1 MDEVLCYVLHHYPS
15 ITLNNFC
22 TGYKKGGL
30 TYYQIEC
37 LFHNTMQQKDAE
49 YRIIG
54 AFHGISLSDDK
65 VVPKDQLP
73 EGVSDAKTFVFGD
86 PDSYKKMSQEEKE
99 KLTQEMMGNHKQWS
113 STGGIGSVKNV

>member
-1 MDEVLCYVLHHYPS
+1 MHQCA
-15 ITLNNFC
+15 
-22 TGYKKGGL
+22 
-30 TYYQIEC
+30 
-37 LFHNTMQQKDAE
+37 QQKDAE

-73 EGVSDAKTFVFGD
+73 EGVNDAKTFVFGD
-86 PDSYKKMSQEEKE
+86 PGTYEKMSQDERE

-113 STGGIGSVKNV
+113 STGGIGSVKHV